1 MSRLKRFRA
10 SRSFRKSAA
19 RSAIAWILVC
29 GLCALNL
36 PTPAQASNGETT
48 LPRASSYSHF
58 VASTAPDSTP
68 ARPAA
73 ALRWAPSA
81 EPFPVARPATNFHLH
96 EFDVNPARVNVA
108 RYSLIGPSRIYALPR
123 APLPPSS
130 SGSGRKAWL
139 ALGIAGIVVVGIGAG
154 AYAAGRTS
162 FCSGPG
168 KSAGCDRTRDI
179 GLALMPVGGA
189 MAVVGFVMHARH

>member
-1 MSRLKRFRA
+1 MSPLKRFRA

-19 RSAIAWILVC
+19 RSAIAWILVF

-36 PTPAQASNGETT
+36 PTQAQASNGETT
-48 LPRASSYSHF
+48 LPLASRYSHF
-58 VASTAPDSTP
+58 VASTAPDLTP
-68 ARPAA
+68 AQPA
-73 ALRWAPSA
+73 ALRWTPLPES
-81 EPFPVARPATNFHLH
+81 FPVVTPAANFHFQ
-96 EFDVNPARVNVA
+96 EFDVNPTHVNFA
-108 RYSLIGPSRIYALPR
+108 RYYSIGRSRIYALPR
-123 APLPPSS
+123 AALPPSS
-130 SGSGRKAWL
+130 SGSGRTAWL